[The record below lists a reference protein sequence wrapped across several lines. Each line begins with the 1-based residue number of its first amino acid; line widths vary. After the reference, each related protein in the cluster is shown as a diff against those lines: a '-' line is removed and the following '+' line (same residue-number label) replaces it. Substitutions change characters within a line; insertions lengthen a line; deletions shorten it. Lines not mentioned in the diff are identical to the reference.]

1 VDRLTNLRIIIKEI
15 ILKYAA
21 IEPSYGDIEVDTV
34 FDEVGD
40 HYQLWH
46 IGWEGKKRIHGC
58 VLHIKIKD
66 GKLWIQHDGIAHG
79 ITDELLEAG
88 VLPQEIVL
96 GFFFPTERKLLPF
109 AVA

>member
-1 VDRLTNLRIIIKEI
+1 MDRVNELRDIIKNVI
-15 ILKYAA
+15 RKYAA
-21 IEPSYGDIEVDTV
+21 IPPSQDEIEVDTV
-34 FDEVGD
+34 FDDVEN

-46 IGWEGKKRIHGC
+46 IGWERKKRVHGC

-66 GKLWIQHDGIAHG
+66 GKLWIQHDGIGHG

-88 VLPQEIVL
+88 VKHEEIVL
-96 GFFFPTERKLLPF
+96 AFFRPSERKHLPF